1 MQTAPVPSEF
11 ETRTNATYDALMWAL
26 SRPGLIRDLP
36 APGAEGLIDAL
47 IDRECAVHAGSPDL
61 CAYAAQTGAA
71 IVPLAKADHVILP
84 DAQTPAML
92 RDLRQGSDMHP
103 EEGAT
108 LILMATL
115 GTGQALRLTG
125 PGVDGHIDVRVDGLA
140 DGFWQMRRDVM
151 RYPMGFEIF
160 LIDGSRVMGLP
171 RSTTVE
177 VL

>member
-1 MQTAPVPSEF
+1 
-11 ETRTNATYDALMWAL
+11 
-26 SRPGLIRDLP
+26 
-36 APGAEGLIDAL
+36 
-47 IDRECAVHAGSPDL
+47 
-61 CAYAAQTGAA
+61 
-71 IVPLAKADHVILP
+71 
-84 DAQTPAML
+84 ML

-103 EEGAT
+103 EDGAT

-125 PGVDGHIDVRVDGLA
+125 PGVDGHIDVRVDGLT

>member
-1 MQTAPVPSEF
+1 MQTAPAPSKF
-11 ETRTNATYDALMWAL
+11 ETSTNATYDALMWAL
-26 SRPGLIRDLP
+26 SRPGVIRDLP

-61 CAYAAQTGAA
+61 CTYAAQTGAA

-84 DAQTPAML
+84 ATQTPAML

-103 EEGAT
+103 EDGAT

-125 PGVDGHIDVRVDGLA
+125 PGVDGQIDVQVDGLA

-160 LIDGSRVMGLP
+160 LIDGSRVIGLP

>member
-26 SRPGLIRDLP
+26 SRPGVIRDLP
-36 APGAEGLIDAL
+36 APGVEGLIDAL
-47 IDRECAVHAGSPDL
+47 IDRECAVHAGSPAL
-61 CAYAAQTGAA
+61 CAYAARTGAA
-71 IVPLAKADHVILP
+71 IVALAKADHVILP
-84 DAQTPAML
+84 ADQTPAML
-92 RDLRQGSDMHP
+92 RALRQGSDLHP
-103 EEGAT
+103 EDGAT
-108 LILMATL
+108 LILEATL

-125 PGVDGHIDVRVDGLA
+125 PGVDGQIDVRVAGLC

-151 RYPMGFEIF
+151 RYPIGFEIF